1 MKWILLVMIC
11 WGAECQTMYEEFIYD
26 NQEDCLTQ
34 AAIVSDY
41 AQMTYPNST
50 GKVYCLTQSEFDA
63 WLQKGTAQPSSA
75 IQLTL
80 PKIPN
85 IISA

>member
-11 WGAECQTMYEEFIYD
+11 WGTDCQTMYEEFLYD
-26 NQEDCLTQ
+26 KYEDCLTQ

-50 GKVYCLTQSEFDA
+50 GQVYCLTEKEFAD
-63 WLQKGTAQPSSA
+63 WLDKTTAKPSSA
-75 IQLTL
+75 I
-80 PKIPN
+80 
-85 IISA
+85 